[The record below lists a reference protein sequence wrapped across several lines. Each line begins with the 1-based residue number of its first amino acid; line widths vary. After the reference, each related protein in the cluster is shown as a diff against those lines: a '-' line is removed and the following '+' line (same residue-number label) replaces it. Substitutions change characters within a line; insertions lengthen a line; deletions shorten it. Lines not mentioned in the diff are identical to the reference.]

1 MEPNDSRMEHQ
12 SPKEQALIQL
22 LDQKYI
28 MYIYDNLDPLWLEG
42 YHRAIED
49 LSCVLKTPAQLNKFK
64 NENS

>member
-12 SPKEQALIQL
+12 SPKEQSLIQL

-49 LSCVLKTPAQLNKFK
+49 LSCVLKTPT
-64 NENS
+64 